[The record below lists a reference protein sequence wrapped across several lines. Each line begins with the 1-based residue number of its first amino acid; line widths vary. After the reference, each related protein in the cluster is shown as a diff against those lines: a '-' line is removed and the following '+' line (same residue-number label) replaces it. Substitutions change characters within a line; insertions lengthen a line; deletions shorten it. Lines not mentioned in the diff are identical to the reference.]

1 MSAIDFLTREPD
13 NYAYLS
19 GYLLAQLSA
28 IEMELDIARRRKR
41 PPHITKIRDILNNV
55 KYVES
60 ARKVAL
66 DQKYGV
72 TNYD

>member
-28 IEMELDIARRRKR
+28 IEMELDYADRIKRKPDIA
-41 PPHITKIRDILNNV
+41 TIRDILNNV
-55 KYVES
+55 KYVDS
-60 ARKVAL
+60 VRKVAL
-66 DQKYGV
+66 DKKYGV